1 MVAFLTL
8 WGFGN
13 SSQNSADLA
22 SESVSAASASAW
34 LWLLLTC
41 LVTALIALVCLS
53 VWRNQRQTRLLNI
66 MATARE
72 RSDMERRLIEASVFR
87 STHPERLAPS
97 VSVGS
102 GAPLDEHANSTAMVI
117 PLDSADIA
125 PLSTSSTV
133 PWSAG
138 APPATGSRSTGTTPS
153 LVSSDDFVVTW
164 REGEGQVA
172 GAANRFE
179 PQFGGAWPLPAV
191 ANDVASTREAKSLLQ
206 MLQDSRRL
214 RNEDPAAGAR
224 LALRHSKR
232 MWKKIRVLILG
243 LTAPDSAFH
252 LIPFDV
258 LRRIFWHMARSE
270 LPLVAVN
277 SPAAPWARFV
287 RGASA

>member
-1 MVAFLTL
+1 
-8 WGFGN
+8 
-13 SSQNSADLA
+13 
-22 SESVSAASASAW
+22 
-34 LWLLLTC
+34 
-41 LVTALIALVCLS
+41 
-53 VWRNQRQTRLLNI
+53 
-66 MATARE
+66 
-72 RSDMERRLIEASVFR
+72 MERRLIEASVFR
-87 STHPERLAPS
+87 STHLERLAPS
-97 VSVGS
+97 VSVES
-102 GAPLDEHANSTAMVI
+102 DASLDEHANSTAMVI
-117 PLDSADIA
+117 PLDSADLA

-153 LVSSDDFVVTW
+153 LVSSDDFVVTL

-191 ANDVASTREAKSLLQ
+191 ANDVSSTREARSLLQ
-206 MLQDSRRL
+206 MLQDSQRL
-214 RNEDPAAGAR
+214 RNEDHAAGAR

-243 LTAPDSAFH
+243 LTAPDSTFH
-252 LIPFDV
+252 LIPLDV
-258 LRRIFWHMARSE
+258 LRRIVWHMARSE

-287 RGASA
+287 RGASACDP